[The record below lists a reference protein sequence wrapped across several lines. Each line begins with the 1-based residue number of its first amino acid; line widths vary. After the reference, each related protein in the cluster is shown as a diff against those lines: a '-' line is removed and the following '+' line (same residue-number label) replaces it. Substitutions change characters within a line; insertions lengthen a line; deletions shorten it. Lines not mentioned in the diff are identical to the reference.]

1 MSLANKKPRTSYAQL
16 PQETKDKRNQC
27 RRQLGSNLTEVA
39 RAKRNERRRAA
50 YARKANIYPEIR
62 KSNKKARCDKCCA
75 EATQN
80 TQLNNLEVT
89 VEAIPDGI
97 ISTDQNGMQTSVV
110 GVIENVS
117 SSFPSALLKLKCI
130 GERMLPSID
139 HSSMS
144 IGIAKSVRDEHND
157 SREQLYLKKK
167 GSHGKKRQVV
177 CDFEPR
183 ENTCLEKVQTIVE
196 ATSTNRINLEVE
208 IDRAAV
214 EMMPTDADYM
224 QPCVVGVLRE
234 VTQSSVHCCTTCIHE
249 IGEFQI

>member
-1 MSLANKKPRTSYAQL
+1 
-16 PQETKDKRNQC
+16 
-27 RRQLGSNLTEVA
+27 
-39 RAKRNERRRAA
+39 
-50 YARKANIYPEIR
+50 
-62 KSNKKARCDKCCA
+62 
-75 EATQN
+75 
-80 TQLNNLEVT
+80 
-89 VEAIPDGI
+89 
-97 ISTDQNGMQTSVV
+97 
-110 GVIENVS
+110 
-117 SSFPSALLKLKCI
+117 
-130 GERMLPSID
+130 MLPSID

-157 SREQLYLKKK
+157 SREQLDLEKK

-183 ENTCLEKVQTIVE
+183 ENTCPKKVQTIVE
-196 ATSTNRINLEVE
+196 ATSANRINLEVE

>member
-1 MSLANKKPRTSYAQL
+1 MLLANKKPRISYAQL

-110 GVIENVS
+110 GACHRKRFFI
-117 SSFPSALLKLKCI
+117 FPL
-130 GERMLPSID
+130 
-139 HSSMS
+139 
-144 IGIAKSVRDEHND
+144 
-157 SREQLYLKKK
+157 
-167 GSHGKKRQVV
+167 
-177 CDFEPR
+177 
-183 ENTCLEKVQTIVE
+183 
-196 ATSTNRINLEVE
+196 NLVEVE
-208 IDRAAV
+208 VHWRAYASI
-214 EMMPTDADYM
+214 Y
-224 QPCVVGVLRE
+224 
-234 VTQSSVHCCTTCIHE
+234 
-249 IGEFQI
+249 